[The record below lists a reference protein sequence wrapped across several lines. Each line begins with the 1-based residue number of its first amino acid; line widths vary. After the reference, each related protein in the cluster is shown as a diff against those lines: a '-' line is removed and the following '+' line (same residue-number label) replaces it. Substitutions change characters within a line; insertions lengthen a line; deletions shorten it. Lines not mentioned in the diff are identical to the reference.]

1 VAAQLTID
9 PNNFLSNEPS
19 LVIYGHPNHE
29 LATFGLLQR
38 LKPHMVFLTDG
49 GSDQRLKQTRQGLSS
64 IGLLDRA
71 TFLNHRE
78 NDFYGAL
85 LRHDTDFFAA
95 IAEQVCEHIREI
107 GSEQV
112 LCDAVEFYN
121 PIHDLALPI
130 AQAAM
135 KRVNRARLFELPLI
149 FQRAGASES
158 FVLQRPSMSRADE
171 SISFLLS
178 AAEFQAKIQ
187 ARNEVY
193 TILTQQLGPQLSQVP
208 ADHWTVEWITNA
220 RANVPRPEPDVALRY
235 DQRAELLFARAEV
248 AEKILYHE
256 HYLPVAAKLF
266 S

>member
-1 VAAQLTID
+1 MTIH
-9 PNNFLSNEPS
+9 PNNFSPDKPS

-38 LKPHMVFLTDG
+38 LRPHLVFLTDG
-49 GSDQRLKQTRQGLSS
+49 GSEERLKQTRVGLSG
-64 IGLLDRA
+64 IDLLERA

-78 NDFYGAL
+78 DDFYEGL

-95 IAEQVCEHIREI
+95 IAEQVCEHIRDR

-121 PIHDLALPI
+121 PIHDMALPI
-130 AQAAM
+130 AQAAL
-135 KRVNRARLFELPLI
+135 KRVIRARLFELPLI

-178 AAEFQAKIQ
+178 AAEFQAKTQ

-193 TILTQQLGPQLSQVP
+193 TILIRQLGPQLSQVP
-208 ADHWTVEWITNA
+208 ADHWTVEWITKA

-235 DQRAELLFARAEV
+235 DQRAELLAARAEV

-256 HYLPVAAKLF
+256 HYLPVASKLF